1 MIGFNRFESLKQAI
15 KDGKVEFTM
24 MIADFHLVKG
34 TITQEQYDE
43 LYGMAYP
50 VAETEPAV

>member
-43 LYGMAYP
+43 LYLMAYP
-50 VAETEPAV
+50 VVETVIT